1 MFHFYTPLKTS
12 ERQKFVGGWGGG
24 GGGGEMEHWA
34 KLGKECQ
41 WQNKK
46 YTRNSI
52 SESQKSTI
60 ILRYT
65 RRGEKM

>member
-1 MFHFYTPLKTS
+1 
-12 ERQKFVGGWGGG
+12 
-24 GGGGEMEHWA
+24 MEHWA